1 MQSAPSP
8 QVEALGASRQERLRR
23 LIAQPFAHRG
33 LHGDGRVEN
42 SVAAFEA
49 AIAAGHGFE
58 LDVQETADGQALV
71 FHDYTLE
78 RLTSQKG
85 AVRQRVMADLA
96 ALTLAGADQRLVTL
110 NELVRRIGNDSHIL
124 VEVKTRQRTVG
135 RDRKRVV
142 EGKRVSGEV
151 DS

>member
-1 MQSAPSP
+1 MQRWKWMQSSPSP
-8 QVEALGASRQERLRR
+8 QVEALGASRQERLLR

-71 FHDYTLE
+71 FHDYDLH
-78 RLTSQKG
+78 RLTGGRG
-85 AVRQRVMADLA
+85 AVREKVMTDLA
-96 ALTLAGADQRLVTL
+96 AIHLAGTEQRSEEHTSELQSLMRISYAVFCL
-110 NELVRRIGNDSHIL
+110 NKQKKKITHLERYSYY
-124 VEVKTRQRTVG
+124 
-135 RDRKRVV
+135 
-142 EGKRVSGEV
+142 
-151 DS
+151 

>member
-1 MQSAPSP
+1 MQRWKWMQSSPSP
-8 QVEALGASRQERLRR
+8 QVEALGASRQERLLR

-71 FHDYTLE
+71 FHDDDLH
-78 RLTSQKG
+78 RLTGGRG
-85 AVRQRVMADLA
+85 AAREKALTDLA
-96 ALTLAGADQRLVTL
+96 AITLAGTEKKTVHLQQHVT
-110 NELVRRIGNDSHIL
+110 R
-124 VEVKTRQRTVG
+124 
-135 RDRKRVV
+135 
-142 EGKRVSGEV
+142 
-151 DS
+151 

>member
-1 MQSAPSP
+1 MQRWKWMQSSPSP
-8 QVEALGASRQERLRR
+8 QVEALGASRQERLLR

-71 FHDYTLE
+71 FHDYDLH
-78 RLTSQKG
+78 RLTGGRG
-85 AVRQRVMADLA
+85 AVREKVMTDLA
-96 ALTLAGADQRLVTL
+96 AIHLAGTAPPLGNLPQLVQSTGG
-110 NELVRRIGNDSHIL
+110 ETIGRES
-124 VEVKTRQRTVG
+124 G
-135 RDRKRVV
+135 RERGCQCV
-142 EGKRVSGEV
+142 
-151 DS
+151 